1 MNNFEIVILALA
13 LVFSS
18 WNSYLN
24 AGLILLKEKVARK
37 LYFAGIMFLMQF
49 ILAGTGVWLGYK
61 LGSPEVRVNILISLS
76 IMLIFGLKVLL
87 SAIRSQ
93 TQVKEEEEE
102 ETDYTDNKV
111 IFIAALT
118 EGITPLFIGA
128 AIGLL
133 STHPYLHWLLI
144 GLFLISGIFSGQ
156 FLAARMGIK
165 SLKFRFGAFG
175 GLLLLAAAIKLA
187 LNIIRF

>member
-1 MNNFEIVILALA
+1 MNNFEIVILAVA

-24 AGLILLKEKVARK
+24 AGLLLVREQVVRK

-49 ILAGTGVWLGYK
+49 ILAGAGIWLGYK
-61 LGSPEVRVNILISLS
+61 LGGPEMRINILISLS
-76 IMLIFGLKVLL
+76 IMLVFGLKVLL
-87 SAIRSQ
+87 TAIRLQ
-93 TQVKEEEEE
+93 TQVKEEEEA

-144 GLFLISGIFSGQ
+144 GVFLISGIFSGQ
-156 FLAARMGIK
+156 FLASSIGIN
-165 SLKFRFGAFG
+165 SLKLRFGAFG

>member
-18 WNSYLN
+18 WNSYLS
-24 AGLILLKEKVARK
+24 AGLALAKEQVVRK
-37 LYFAGIMFLMQF
+37 LYFTGIMFLMQF
-49 ILAGTGVWLGYK
+49 ILAGTGIWLGYK
-61 LGSPEVRVNILISLS
+61 LCSPEIRVNILISLS
-76 IMLIFGLKVLL
+76 IMLVFGLKVLL
-87 SAIRSQ
+87 TAIRQQ

-111 IFIAALT
+111 VFIAALT

-144 GLFLISGIFSGQ
+144 GLFLISGILSGQ
-156 FLAARMGIK
+156 FLAARMGIR

>member
-1 MNNFEIVILALA
+1 MNKFEIVILALA

-18 WNSYLN
+18 WNSYLS
-24 AGLILLKEKVARK
+24 AGLALAKEQFVRK
-37 LYFAGIMFLMQF
+37 LYFTGIMFLMQF
-49 ILAGTGVWLGYK
+49 ILAGTGIWLGYK
-61 LGSPEVRVNILISLS
+61 LCSPEVRVNILISLS
-76 IMLIFGLKVLL
+76 IMLVFGLKVLL
-87 SAIRSQ
+87 TAIRQQ

-111 IFIAALT
+111 VFITALT

-133 STHPYLHWLLI
+133 SAHPYLHWLLI

-156 FLAARMGIK
+156 FLAAHMGIK

-175 GLLLLAAAIKLA
+175 GLLLLAVAIKLA

>member
-1 MNNFEIVILALA
+1 MNNFEIVILAVA

-18 WNSYLN
+18 WNSYVN
-24 AGLILLKEKVARK
+24 AGLLLVREQVVRK

-49 ILAGTGVWLGYK
+49 ILAGAGIWLGYK
-61 LGSPEVRVNILISLS
+61 WGSPEMRVNILISLS
-76 IMLIFGLKVLL
+76 IILFFGLKVFLT
-87 SAIRSQ
+87 AIRLQSQ
-93 TQVKEEEEE
+93 EKEEKI
-102 ETDYTDNKV
+102 DYTDNKV
-111 IFIAALT
+111 IFIASLA

-144 GLFLISGIFSGQ
+144 GLFLISGIFSAQ
-156 FLAARMGIK
+156 FLASSMDKNI
-165 SLKFRFGAFG
+165 LKIRFGTLG

-187 LNIIRF
+187 LNIVRF

>member
-18 WNSYLN
+18 WNSYLS
-24 AGLILLKEKVARK
+24 AGLVLVKEQLVRK

-49 ILAGTGVWLGYK
+49 ILAGTGIWLGYK
-61 LGSPEVRVNILISLS
+61 FCSPEVRVNILISLS
-76 IMLIFGLKVLL
+76 IMLVFGLKVLL
-87 SAIRSQ
+87 TAIRVQ

-111 IFIAALT
+111 ILIAALT

-156 FLAARMGIK
+156 FLATNMGIK
-165 SLKFRFGAFG
+165 SLKLRFGAFG

>member
-24 AGLILLKEKVARK
+24 AGLVLVKEKVVRK
-37 LYFAGIMFLMQF
+37 LYFAAIMFLMQF
-49 ILAGTGVWLGYK
+49 ILAGAGIWLGYK
-61 LGSPEVRVNILISLS
+61 LGSPEIRVNILISLS
-76 IMLIFGLKVLL
+76 IMLVFGLKVLL
-87 SAIRSQ
+87 TAIRSQ
-93 TQVKEEEEE
+93 AQVKEEEE

-111 IFIAALT
+111 VFIAALT

-156 FLAARMGIK
+156 FLATSMGIK